1 MKKGGITFRLWERV
15 YEFAAARL
23 NLDVEL
29 RYRAVHRALKPLVAK
44 GSSVLEVGAGAVS
57 IGRYLRCA
65 TTAVDTSFGP
75 GPGSNTK
82 RVFASACALP
92 FADKAWDIVCS
103 IDMLEHIHPAHRSQA
118 IAEMV
123 RVGKSL
129 VTVAVPVG
137 ETAFREDVWTDE
149 YYIRQHGKPH
159 RFAKEHV
166 ELGLPG
172 REDVEAAFYD
182 AAARAGRNVRLKIVP
197 NLNVNV
203 RHFYM
208 RYAFRNSLL
217 GRALYVGMFPL
228 AYLGSILDGGSCYRD
243 IFIGQFGE

>member
-1 MKKGGITFRLWERV
+1 
-15 YEFAAARL
+15 
-23 NLDVEL
+23 
-29 RYRAVHRALKPLVAK
+29 
-44 GSSVLEVGAGAVS
+44 
-57 IGRYLRCA
+57 
-65 TTAVDTSFGP
+65 
-75 GPGSNTK
+75 
-82 RVFASACALP
+82 
-92 FADKAWDIVCS
+92 
-103 IDMLEHIHPAHRSQA
+103 
-118 IAEMV
+118 MV

-137 ETAFREDVWTDE
+137 ETAFREDVWTHE

-166 ELGLPG
+166 ELGIPG

-182 AAARAGRNVRLKIVP
+182 AAARAGRKVRLKIVP

-208 RYAFRNSLL
+208 RYAFRSSLL
-217 GRALYVGMFPL
+217 ARALYVGMFPL

-243 IFIGQFGE
+243 IFIGQIGE